1 MAASSPGEE
10 TVESSLSATIL
21 PRPDR
26 FRSSEP
32 QGGSDQEEMM
42 QSGQRIRDYVLDQRI
57 GKGGMGEV
65 WSARHEILHRP
76 VAIKA
81 MASDLARDPEFEA
94 RFLDEARA
102 QAKLPHPRILG
113 VTDFFREDGVYYL
126 VMPLLTGRSLDERLA
141 EAQGPLPLGEATR
154 IASDL
159 LDALDYAHQ
168 RGIIHRDVK
177 PANVLLDGN
186 GHAYLTDFGIALLIG
201 NDRRTRTGAGSL
213 GTPYYMSPEQ
223 IRAPKKVD
231 HRTDVY
237 SAACVIYEMLAGRPP
252 FIADEQ
258 EGNTDYVLQEA
269 HVHRQP
275 EPIRKWNPAL
285 AAAALDAVV
294 LRGLAKQPDQRYSGC
309 GEFRRAFEAAAAGS
323 AVSAGSPPPL
333 PAFPPPP
340 PPPPAPQ
347 SVEPPRPAPAALPPP
362 YVWPYAPPAAPLLPA
377 QPPVTYASFG
387 VRLVACLIDQAI
399 LVGVSIVLLI
409 ALSALAAAMENKE
422 VEGFWIVLYYLLG
435 WLYYAGCESS
445 AQRGT
450 LGKRWLGLKVTDLL
464 GRRIGFGRAT
474 GRYFARLLSAAPLY
488 LGFLLMLG
496 DPRKQTLHDKMSG
509 CVVVRVG

>member
-1 MAASSPGEE
+1 
-10 TVESSLSATIL
+10 
-21 PRPDR
+21 
-26 FRSSEP
+26 
-32 QGGSDQEEMM
+32 M
-42 QSGQRIRDYVLDQRI
+42 QAGQRIRDYVLDQRI

-102 QAKLPHPRILG
+102 QANLQHPRILG

-126 VMPLLTGRSLDERLA
+126 VMPLVTGLSLDERMA
-141 EAQGPLPLGEATR
+141 EARGPLPLSETAH

-177 PANVLLDGN
+177 PSNVLLDGS
-186 GHAYLTDFGIALLIG
+186 GHAYLMDFGIALLIG
-201 NDRRTRTGAGSL
+201 HDRRTRTGASL

-223 IRAPKKVD
+223 IRAPKRVD

-237 SAACVIYEMLAGRPP
+237 SAACVLYEMLAGRPP
-252 FIADEQ
+252 FISNEE

-275 EPIRKWNPAL
+275 EPIRRWNPAVP
-285 AAAALDAVV
+285 AALDAAV

-309 GEFRRAFEAAAAGS
+309 GEFRRAFEASAAG
-323 AVSAGSPPPL
+323 AAPL
-333 PAFPPPP
+333 PPPP
-340 PPPPAPQ
+340 PPPMQQIAQPSRPVPAAPPPAP
-347 SVEPPRPAPAALPPP
+347 
-362 YVWPYAPPAAPLLPA
+362 VWPYAPPAASLLPA
-377 QPPVTYASFG
+377 QPQVTYATFG
-387 VRLVACLIDQAI
+387 ARLAAFLIDQ
-399 LVGVSIVLLI
+399 VLLFAASGVLLLAI
-409 ALSALAAAMENKE
+409 FALADAKAPGKDDL
-422 VEGFWIVLYYLLG
+422 EGFWLVLYYGFG
-435 WLYYAGCESS
+435 WLYYAGLESS
-445 AQRGT
+445 PQRGT
-450 LGKRWLGLKVTDLL
+450 FGKRWLGLKVTDRQ

-474 GRYFARLLSAAPLY
+474 GRYFGRFLSMMPLY
-488 LGFLLMLG
+488 LGFLLMLA
-496 DPRKQTLHDKMSG
+496 DSQRQTLHDKMAG
-509 CVVVRVG
+509 CLVVRPAAI